1 MSIEKIKSTFQ
12 STELMP
18 ENKGSKSKIDGEG
31 LLEDRESDSEFDPEQ
46 EKKAVQMWDDEEDFI
61 TADQN
66 NEALSEH
73 EEGEQEIED

>member
-46 EKKAVQMWDDEEDFI
+46 EK
-61 TADQN
+61 
-66 NEALSEH
+66 
-73 EEGEQEIED
+73 